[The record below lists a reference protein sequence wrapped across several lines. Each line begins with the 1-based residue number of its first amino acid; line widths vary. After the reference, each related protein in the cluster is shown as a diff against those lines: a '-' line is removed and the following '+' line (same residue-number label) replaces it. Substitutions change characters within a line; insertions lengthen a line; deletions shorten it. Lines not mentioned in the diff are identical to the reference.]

1 MPGTMARM
9 TERATASALD
19 LARDVRPGRY
29 GKADKKHIVNPVIEP
44 RWSGLRLIGAVEHG
58 QAVLLDEGV
67 PLTGRD
73 ELVGALAAAT
83 AGRADAVII
92 DGFLTR
98 QIVSDVATTAE
109 LVELPTAREFLIQG
123 MVGARSN
130 PTKDATKRIASDI
143 EARTFAPGEVLN
155 VVAIDLLHLDGEWLL
170 DVPLLERKRLLEAV
184 LAAGELVRPSPYVRP
199 PVDTWLG
206 SWRAQGFTGIS
217 YRAANSFYLPGEPN
231 PEWTT
236 TPMPKR

>member
-1 MPGTMARM
+1 MAGM

-19 LARDVRPGRY
+19 LARAVRPGRY
-29 GKADKKHIVNPVIEP
+29 GKVDKKHIVDPVIEP
-44 RWSGLRLIGAVEHG
+44 MWSGLRLIGAVDRG
-58 QAVLLDEGV
+58 QALLLDEGE
-67 PLTGRD
+67 PLIGRD
-73 ELVGALAAAT
+73 ELATALAEST
-83 AGRADAVII
+83 AGRADTVIV

-109 LVELPTAREFLIQG
+109 LVELPTAREFLKQG

-130 PTKDATKRIASDI
+130 PTKDATKRIAADF
-143 EARTFAPGEVLN
+143 EAKTFAPGELLN
-155 VVAIDLLHLDGEWLL
+155 VVVIDILHLDGEWLL

-184 LAAGELVRPSPYVRP
+184 VAAGELVRPSPYVRP

-206 SWRAQGFTGIS
+206 SWRAQGFTGIT
-217 YRAANSFYLPGEPN
+217 YKAANSHYRPGEQN
-231 PEWTT
+231 PDWTT

>member
-1 MPGTMARM
+1 MARM
-9 TERATASALD
+9 TEQATASALD
-19 LARDVRPGRY
+19 LARDIRPGRY
-29 GKADKKHIVNPVIEP
+29 GKADKKRITDPVIEP
-44 RWSGLRLIGAVEHG
+44 MWSGLRLIGAVDRG
-58 QAVLLDEGV
+58 GAVLLDDGA
-67 PLTGRD
+67 PLSGRD
-73 ELVGALAAAT
+73 EVTAALAEAV
-83 AGRADAVII
+83 AGRADTVIV

-109 LVELPTAREFLIQG
+109 LVELPTAREFLTQG
-123 MVGARSN
+123 LVGARTN

-143 EARTFAPGEVLN
+143 EARTFAPGELLN
-155 VVAIDLLHLDGEWLL
+155 FVVIDVLHLDGEWLY

-184 LAAGELVRPSPYVRP
+184 VAAGELVRPSPYVRP

-206 SWRAQGFTGIS
+206 SWRAQGFTGIT
-217 YRAANSFYLPGEPN
+217 YKAANSHYLPGEQN